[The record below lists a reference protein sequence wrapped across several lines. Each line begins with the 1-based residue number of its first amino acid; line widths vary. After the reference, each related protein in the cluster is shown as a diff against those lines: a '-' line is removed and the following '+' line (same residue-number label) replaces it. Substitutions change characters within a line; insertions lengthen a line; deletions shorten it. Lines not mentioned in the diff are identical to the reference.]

1 MTLTHTQ
8 HTMLTWLER
17 HGPAPLSHIA
27 RAFGITTD
35 TAGVHMNIISRAG
48 QAHATGRGCKSRWQA
63 GPRQELRAVDGDPIV
78 QCPSV
83 WVYAV
88 RVAAANRGGRISP

>member
-48 QAHATGRGCKSRWQA
+48 QAHATGR
-63 GPRQELRAVDGDPIV
+63 D
-78 QCPSV
+78 
-83 WVYAV
+83 
-88 RVAAANRGGRISP
+88 ANRVGRLGRGRSCARLTATPSCSARAFGCMRSA

>member
-48 QAHATGRGCKSRWQA
+48 QAHATGRGCKSRWRA
-63 GPRQELRAVDGDPIV
+63 GPRQELRAAEGDSIV

-83 WVYAV
+83 WVYAA
-88 RVAAANRGGRISP
+88 RVAAQARQA